1 MWKEQNKHTN
11 FVDDFRC
18 IVDLVEAQKTS
29 FKNNLV
35 LMSYVVHVTAVVEG
49 DIDKIEGLINQYRYK
64 CLENQPGM
72 QQFYVC
78 RHLEQQNVFLY
89 TQIFKDQEAHQS
101 HLEGDDPKWFFQQ
114 MEDHEFSFQGQ
125 WVAGME
131 IESSS
136 GQILN

>member
-1 MWKEQNKHTN
+1 
-11 FVDDFRC
+11 
-18 IVDLVEAQKTS
+18 
-29 FKNNLV
+29 
-35 LMSYVVHVTAVVEG
+35 MSYVVHVTAVVEG

-101 HLEGDDPKWFFQQ
+101 HLEGDDPKMRLMSFLIF
-114 MEDHEFSFQGQ
+114 EDLGVEKN
-125 WVAGME
+125 
-131 IESSS
+131 
-136 GQILN
+136 ILLL

>member
-1 MWKEQNKHTN
+1 MDNLFIARFFN
-11 FVDDFRC
+11 
-18 IVDLVEAQKTS
+18 KTS
-29 FKNNLV
+29 FKKNLV

>member
-1 MWKEQNKHTN
+1 
-11 FVDDFRC
+11 
-18 IVDLVEAQKTS
+18 
-29 FKNNLV
+29 
-35 LMSYVVHVTAVVEG
+35 MSYVVHVTAVVEG

-89 TQIFKDQEAHQS
+89 TQIFNDQEAHQS
-101 HLEGDDPKWFFQQ
+101 HLEGDDPKWFFKQ

-131 IESSS
+131 IESSKNS
-136 GQILN
+136 SVFSSKENNYNPLKN

>member
-1 MWKEQNKHTN
+1 
-11 FVDDFRC
+11 
-18 IVDLVEAQKTS
+18 
-29 FKNNLV
+29 
-35 LMSYVVHVTAVVEG
+35 MSYVVHVTAVVEG

-72 QQFYVC
+72 QHFYVC

-89 TQIFKDQEAHQS
+89 TQIFKDQKAHQS
-101 HLEGDDPKWFFQQ
+101 HLEGDDPKGFFHQ

>member
-18 IVDLVEAQKTS
+18 IVDIVETQKHLL
-29 FKNNLV
+29 KYLV

>member
-1 MWKEQNKHTN
+1 
-11 FVDDFRC
+11 
-18 IVDLVEAQKTS
+18 
-29 FKNNLV
+29 
-35 LMSYVVHVTAVVEG
+35 MSYVVHVTAVVEG

-72 QQFYVC
+72 
-78 RHLEQQNVFLY
+78 
-89 TQIFKDQEAHQS
+89 HQS
-101 HLEGDDPKWFFQQ
+101 HLEGVDPKWFFQQ

>member
-1 MWKEQNKHTN
+1 MWKEQNKYTN
-11 FVDDFRC
+11 FVDDLRC
-18 IVDLVEAQKTS
+18 TVDLVEAQNTS
-29 FKNNLV
+29 FKKQH

>member
-1 MWKEQNKHTN
+1 
-11 FVDDFRC
+11 
-18 IVDLVEAQKTS
+18 
-29 FKNNLV
+29 
-35 LMSYVVHVTAVVEG
+35 MSYVVHVTAVVEG

-125 WVAGME
+125 WLAGIE